1 MLKTETE
8 RLVRKLAVLDNRTV
22 NDGVVDAWHELVAH
36 LSYQVAELAVRK
48 ARQDVTINWVEPK
61 HVLAKAHDAARELN
75 EEARRLAREAEEN
88 GTGAPEPKCAEHG
101 LRITTCKDCCLTIYR
116 KSLELPADRLHS
128 WAVGNV
134 YEEVPF

>member
-101 LRITTCKDCCLTIYR
+101 LRITTCQPCCVTIYK

>member
-1 MLKTETE
+1 MQKLDTE
-8 RLVRKLAVLDNRTV
+8 RLVRKLAVLDNRQV

-36 LSYQVAELAVRK
+36 LSYQVAEVALRK
-48 ARQDVTINWVEPK
+48 ARQDVNINWVEPK
-61 HVLAKAHDAARELN
+61 HVLAKAHEAARELN
-75 EEARRLAREAEEN
+75 EEATRLARQAEEN

-116 KSLELPADRLHS
+116 KSLQLPADRLHS